1 MYLCDLRP
9 GLDGSVCAVE
19 FCCYHARDSVGVV
32 FVSFSPF
39 RIATCKAKSGHASS
53 QDPGPRDLLRSVLR
67 ANNGTRLRTNALL
80 TRPDV
85 PLNLVADGVPSKADR
100 SA

>member
-19 FCCYHARDSVGVV
+19 FCCYHARDSVVVV

-39 RIATCKAKSGHASS
+39 RIATSKAKSGHASS
-53 QDPGPRDLLRSVLR
+53 QDPGPRDAFFCLLRSLLR
-67 ANNGTRLRTNALL
+67 ARNGKRLRTNALL
-80 TRPDV
+80 TRPDSV
-85 PLNLVADGVPSKADR
+85 CP
-100 SA
+100 